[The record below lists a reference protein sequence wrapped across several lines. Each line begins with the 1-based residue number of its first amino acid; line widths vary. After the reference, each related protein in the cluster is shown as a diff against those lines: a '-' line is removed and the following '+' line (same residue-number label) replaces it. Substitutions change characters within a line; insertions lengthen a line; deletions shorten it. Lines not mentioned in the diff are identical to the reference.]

1 MREEEEDGRKGKER
15 AREIIP
21 VVVYPLSDRA
31 KCRAAGV
38 GS

>member
-1 MREEEEDGRKGKER
+1 MREEEEGGRKGKER

-21 VVVYPLSDRA
+21 VAVYPLSDRA
-31 KCRAAGV
+31 KCRATGV

>member
-1 MREEEEDGRKGKER
+1 MKKEEEEGRKGKER

-31 KCRAAGV
+31 KCRATGV